1 MLRSLFVSSCLLTG
15 TAAYTAAGGRQAYSI
30 VSHAPRRSWLVA
42 AAAAKK
48 KKKAGGA
55 KKAPAGGG
63 GGFGAPVK
71 ASAPSAA
78 DRLKKSM
85 QLYESLLEGR
95 SDEAEED
102 EDGNVSASGS
112 NDDAEDVLVKYVLT
126 LRSCEPSSPA
136 EFSDWVPV
144 ALTNLVCGTESNP
157 TDLMPDVVGA
167 LCREVFEAGAQA
179 YPVLRKANPQSI
191 EYAFEPN
198 IGFETHIYEGL
209 LGRPERRA
217 EAAKV
222 LGVEIGA
229 SPKEVKMAH
238 RGFMKSLHP
247 DMFIGDEEGAKKANE
262 QMLAVQNAYGTLGG
276 GMGTASGSWYAAV
289 GGKERVDFS
298 GPLTKDQLGAIGKPR
313 LAQEMNMALGGWR
326 AGIFPMEP
334 SITKGFVTRNIMRD
348 LDSKSE

>member
-1 MLRSLFVSSCLLTG
+1 GSAALLSTSTAPLPLNAYLLIYALGVPCSPPDFVESMLRSLFVSSCLLTG

-48 KKKAGGA
+48 KKKAGA

-71 ASAPSAA
+71 ASAPSPA

-85 QLYESLLEGR
+85 QLYESLMEGR

-102 EDGNVSASGS
+102 EDGNVSASGT

-126 LRSCEPSSPA
+126 LRSCEPTSPA

-179 YPVLRKANPQSI
+179 Y
-191 EYAFEPN
+191 
-198 IGFETHIYEGL
+198 
-209 LGRPERRA
+209 
-217 EAAKV
+217 
-222 LGVEIGA
+222 
-229 SPKEVKMAH
+229 
-238 RGFMKSLHP
+238 
-247 DMFIGDEEGAKKANE
+247 
-262 QMLAVQNAYGTLGG
+262 
-276 GMGTASGSWYAAV
+276 
-289 GGKERVDFS
+289 
-298 GPLTKDQLGAIGKPR
+298 
-313 LAQEMNMALGGWR
+313 
-326 AGIFPMEP
+326 
-334 SITKGFVTRNIMRD
+334 
-348 LDSKSE
+348 